1 MRMID
6 IIIKK
11 RGNNPLIQAEFDF
24 VAKGA
29 AKETIPD
36 YQLSAFLMACFLN
49 PLSDAEAAMFTKAMA
64 FSGDKLEFKELKA
77 PKVDK
82 HSTGGVGDGISLAL
96 APLVACA
103 GLAVPMMSGRGLGHT
118 GGTLDKLEAIKGF
131 KVRIPAPQIKK
142 QMKAL
147 GVCMF
152 GQTQDLA
159 PADKKLY
166 ALRDATGTVESRP
179 LIVASILSKK
189 YAEGVDAL
197 VMDVKYGS
205 GAFMQKYEDSKKL
218 AQSLVRTAQLM
229 GLKCTALITGMDQPL
244 GRAAGNANE
253 MLQSIMVLKGDKTTA
268 PDFYELLIQ
277 TGAHMLVMGKK
288 AKTLEAAAKQL
299 EGYIAD
305 GSALEKLRQMIK
317 WQGGDPKL
325 VDSPEK
331 HLKDAKLMT
340 EFKADKAG
348 YIGAINARTT
358 GEACV
363 LLGAGRG
370 RMEDVID
377 FGAGM
382 WFEKKVGDAV
392 KKGDVIARICASDAK
407 RLKAGTEHFGKAV
420 KIQKEKVKVPAIIR
434 EIIK

>member
-1 MRMID
+1 MRIID

-11 RGNNPLIQAEFDF
+11 RERMALNQAEFDF

-29 AKETIPD
+29 ADGSIAD

-64 FSGDKLEFKELKA
+64 FSGKKLSFPEIKK

-103 GLAVPMMSGRGLGHT
+103 DLAVPMMSGRGLGHT
-118 GGTLDKLEAIKGF
+118 GGTLDKLEAMKGF
-131 KVRIPAPQIKK
+131 QVRIAPEKIKK

-152 GQTQDLA
+152 GQTSDLA

-197 VMDVKYGS
+197 VMDVKFGS
-205 GAFMQKYEDSKKL
+205 GAFMREYADSKKL
-218 AQSLVRTAQLM
+218 AQSLVRTASIM
-229 GLKCTALITGMDQPL
+229 GLKCTALLTNMDQPL

-253 MLQSIMVLKGDKTTA
+253 MLQSIKILKGDKDIA
-268 PDFYELLIQ
+268 PDFYELLIE

-288 AKTLEAAAKQL
+288 AKTVADARAKLEK
-299 EGYIAD
+299 YIAS
-305 GSALEKLRQMIK
+305 GEALEKLRQMIK

-325 VDSPEK
+325 VDSPET
-331 HLKDAKLMT
+331 HLKDARKML

-348 YIGAINARTT
+348 CISRMDARIT

-363 LLGAGRG
+363 LLGAGRS
-370 RMEDVID
+370 RMEDSID

-382 WFEKKVGDAV
+382 WFARKVGDPV
-392 KKGDVIARICASDAK
+392 KKGDVIARLYASDAK
-407 RLKAGTEHFGKAV
+407 RLNDGALRFSQAV
-420 KIQKEKVKVPAIIR
+420 TIQKGKVAKPCIIR

>member
-11 RGNNPLIQAEFDF
+11 RGGNALTQEEFDF
-24 VAKGA
+24 IAGGAAKGA
-29 AKETIPD
+29 VPD
-36 YQLSAFLMACFLN
+36 YQLSSFLMACFLN
-49 PLSDAEAAMFTKAMA
+49 PLSDAEAAMFTRAMA
-64 FSGDKLEFKELKA
+64 LSGDRLQFKEIRA

-118 GGTLDKLEAIKGF
+118 GGTLDKLEAMKGF
-131 KVRIPAPQIKK
+131 KVRIPSAQIKK

-152 GQTQDLA
+152 GQTRDLA

-205 GAFMQKYEDSKKL
+205 GAFMQKYGDSKKL
-218 AQSLVRTAQLM
+218 AQSLVRTASLM
-229 GLKCTALITGMDQPL
+229 GLKCTALLTGMDQPL

-253 MLQSIMVLKGDKTTA
+253 MLQSINVLKGDKTSA

-288 AKTLEAAAKQL
+288 AKTVEQAARQL
-299 EGYIAD
+299 EGYIDD
-305 GSALEKLRQMIK
+305 GSALEKLRLMIK
-317 WQGGDPKL
+317 WQGGNPKL
-325 VDSPEK
+325 VDEPEK
-331 HLKDAKLMT
+331 HLKNARLMT
-340 EFKADKAG
+340 EFKAAQSG
-348 YIGAINARTT
+348 YLAAMNARTA

-377 FGAGM
+377 FGAGI

-392 KKGDVIARICASDAK
+392 KKGDVIARIHASDPK
-407 RLKAGTEHFGKAV
+407 RLKAGAEHFGRAV
-420 KIQKEKVKVPAIIR
+420 KIQKGKVKVPGIIR
-434 EIIK
+434 EVIK